1 MTMTDII
8 RDISEQFGYEKMVVP
23 IMCAVGVSTF
33 VEFVDPYVSE
43 FVFNDFRFAAFLA
56 ILVMLDTVTGVW
68 KAIKLKKVSS
78 KGFGSVITK
87 VLVYGIFAIVLH
99 ILETFSDK
107 DVVKFAFD
115 WIGTAGY
122 VAMLVRESISVIEN
136 LGAIQ
141 SDLIPSWILKKL
153 KDFDDDGKFD
163 GSNG

>member
-33 VEFVDPYVSE
+33 VEFVDPYMSE

-87 VLVYGIFAIVLH
+87 VLVYIIFVLLPP
-99 ILETFSDK
+99 ISAVFPDK
-107 DVVKFAFD
+107 A
-115 WIGTAGY
+115 
-122 VAMLVRESISVIEN
+122 LVRSATN
-136 LGAIQ
+136 
-141 SDLIPSWILKKL
+141 W
-153 KDFDDDGKFD
+153 
-163 GSNG
+163 